1 MKPLLGI
8 AIKALTQI
16 FDPTTPFLTARVM
29 DILFDGVPI
38 DCNHDEFEATTFCSK
53 LESER
58 GFRIVNET
66 HLAFSIL
73 GGVSIYLVMLIKGHL
88 KYLM

>member
-8 AIKALTQI
+8 AKKAMTQI
-16 FDPTTPFLTARVM
+16 FNPTTPFLTARVM

-53 LESER
+53 LETER
-58 GFRIVNET
+58 GFKIINET

-73 GGVSIYLVMLIKGHL
+73 GGVSFYHVMWI
-88 KYLM
+88 